1 MADRVV
7 FKYGPRSTYE
17 ALATK
22 DASTLYFLTDTGE
35 IYKGTTNLSQP
46 HHYEVIRAEGQ
57 DDNAAIAAAVGS
69 NKIVK
74 GDICIIKTLIANDK
88 YSYTAYV
95 CEKSV
100 PGQTPVWKAMDGN
113 YNAENI
119 YFDDNLTFT
128 YDVGSVKVDSTG
140 SAVVESKGK
149 NVKELIEMLFSKED
163 KEPEATAPTA
173 TWTTSGFKSYEVG
186 STATPGYDITFNQG
200 SYPYGPDDTGVVPT
214 YSVSDG
220 TTTLTNKKGDFNSF
234 TVTDNTS
241 YKITATINYNK
252 GVTPNTNLGNA
263 ATGYEIPAGTITLNS
278 STITGYRSFFYGC
291 VADANATIDSAMIR
305 GLKNGG
311 NYNGSKTVSLAASEV
326 EGTTR
331 VLVAVPASSTRAG
344 LTKVLLT
351 SAQSSEIQSEFKPVA
366 NVVVEGANGAAG
378 VEYKVWQYKPANLD
392 STETYSITL
401 G

>member
-1 MADRVV
+1 MAEKVV

-17 ALATK
+17 ALASK
-22 DASTLYFLTDTGE
+22 DANTLYFLTDTGE

-74 GDICIIKTLIANDK
+74 GDICIIKTLIADGR

-95 CEKSV
+95 CEKSI

-113 YNAENI
+113 YNAENV
-119 YFDDNLTFT
+119 YFDDNFTFT
-128 YDVGSVKVDSTG
+128 YNVGSVEVDSSG
-140 SAVVESKGK
+140 SALVESKGK

-163 KEPEATAPTA
+163 KEPKATEPSAS
-173 TWTTSGFKSYEVG
+173 WTTSGFKSYEVG
-186 STATPGYDITFNQG
+186 STASPSYNITFDKG
-200 SYPYGPDDTGVVPT
+200 SYPYGPDDTGVAPT

-220 TTTLTNKKGDFNSF
+220 TTTLTTEDGSF
-234 TVTDNTS
+234 TSFKVTDTTS
-241 YKITATINYNK
+241 YKVTATINYGA
-252 GVTPNTNLGNA
+252 GVTPKTNLGNDA
-263 ATGYEIPAGTITLNS
+263 PGHEIKAGTITLNS
-278 STITGYRSFFYGC
+278 SAITGYRAFFYGC
-291 VADANATIDSAMIR
+291 VAGNEATIDSAMIR

-311 NYNGSKTVSLAASEV
+311 NYNASKTVSLAANEV

-331 VLVAVPASSTRAG
+331 VLVAVPASNTRSG
-344 LTKVLLT
+344 LSKVLLT
-351 SAQSSEIQSEFKPVA
+351 SAQNSEIQSEFKPVA
-366 NVVVEGANGAAG
+366 NVVVEGVNGAAG
-378 VEYKVWQYKPANLD
+378 VEYKVWQYQPASLD
-392 STETYSITL
+392 ASETYSIVL